1 LVRSAV
7 SEFPS
12 RHAAGGALEAWLDIV
27 STGRT
32 PEQADLIRR
41 AALRAETAHA
51 DQTRA
56 SGEPY
61 VSHVLAVAGILNEL
75 GLDHETI
82 AAALLHDTVE
92 DTATTLAELESEFGP
107 AVARLV
113 DGVTKMEAIEDL
125 STRDREK
132 AREKAKEDARIESL
146 RKMLLA
152 MVDDPRVVLVKLADR
167 LHNLRT
173 LKALPDDRRRAIARE
188 TLDIYAPLANR
199 LGVWQ
204 LKWELEDLSFRAL
217 EPETYRQIAERLA
230 ERLADRAEYLEGF
243 LNLLRAG
250 LAAAGVR
257 AEVTGRPK
265 HIYSIYHKMRRKG
278 LDFENIHDL
287 RGARVLVDSVADCY
301 AALGVVHTHWTA
313 VPGEFDDYIATPKE
327 NHYQSIHTAVLGPEG
342 KIVEVQIRTRE
353 MHERNELG
361 IAAHWRY
368 KEDKR
373 ADGAIDRKVAWLRQ
387 LMEWKDEV
395 ADAGEFVE
403 RVKSEVFEDRVY
415 VFTPRGQVID
425 LPRGATP
432 IDFAYAVHTEVG
444 HRCRGA
450 KVNGRIVPLTYALRT
465 GEQIEIL
472 ATKSGGPSRDWL
484 NPHLGYVV
492 TPKARSRIQH
502 WFKEQGHG
510 ESVAQGREMLAREL
524 ERVGLREVN
533 LERLARALDLPSVDA
548 MHAMIANGE
557 LKTGRVLH
565 SLQEQ
570 AEPPMPVRTRPVAA
584 ARMTRAGGPV
594 RIAGVGDLLT
604 QLGRCC
610 HPVPGDGIVGYITR
624 GHGVTVHRL
633 DCPNVVHAGARHEE
647 RWVDVEWSGAS
658 GGLFPIGVAVT
669 AQDRRGLLRDISTV
683 LADTGV
689 NVLAVHTDT
698 GDDQIARMVFTI
710 EIEGIERL
718 SQVLARLNQVPDV
731 LDARRQGV

>member
-1 LVRSAV
+1 MV
-7 SEFPS
+7 
-12 RHAAGGALEAWLDIV
+12 RHALSDAAAPDAAENSPAAWRERVCAGRAPEA
-27 STGRT
+27 
-32 PEQADLIRR
+32 AALIRR
-41 AALRAETAHA
+41 AALRAEAAHA

-61 VSHVLAVAGILNEL
+61 VSHALAVAGILHEL
-75 GLDHETI
+75 GVDPETI

-92 DTATTLAELESEFGP
+92 DTRTTLADIEAEFGT

-125 STRDREK
+125 SAPDREA
-132 AREKAKEDARIESL
+132 ARAKAKESARIESL

-173 LKALPDDRRRAIARE
+173 LRALAPERQRAVARE

-204 LKWELEDLSFRAL
+204 LKWELEDLAFRAL

-230 ERLADRAEYLEGF
+230 ERLADRAEYLESF
-243 LNLLRAG
+243 LNLLRAD
-250 LAAAGVR
+250 LVAAGVR
-257 AEVTGRPK
+257 AEVSGRPK
-265 HIYSIYHKMRRKG
+265 HIFSIYNKMRRKG
-278 LDFENIHDL
+278 LDFDSIRDL
-287 RGARVLVDSVADCY
+287 RGARILVNSIADCY
-301 AALGVVHTHWTA
+301 AALGVVHTRFAA

-327 NHYQSIHTAVLGPEG
+327 NNYQSIHTAVIGPAG
-342 KIVEVQIRTRE
+342 KIVEVQIRTHE

-368 KEDKR
+368 KEGR
-373 ADGAIDRKVAWLRQ
+373 REDGGGIDRKIAWLRQ

-415 VFTPRGQVID
+415 VFTPKGQVVD

-432 IDFAYAVHTEVG
+432 IDFAYAVHTQVG
-444 HRCRGA
+444 HHCRGA
-450 KVNGRIVPLTYALRT
+450 KVNGRIVPLTYVLKT
-465 GEQIEIL
+465 GEQVEIL
-472 ATKSGGPSRDWL
+472 AAKSGGPSRDWL
-484 NPHLGYVV
+484 NPHLSYVT
-492 TPKARSRIQH
+492 TPKARSRVQH
-502 WFKEQGHG
+502 WFKEQGLA
-510 ESVAQGREMLAREL
+510 ESVVQGREMLVREL

-533 LERLARALDLPSVDA
+533 LERLARMLDLPSVDA
-548 MHAMIANGE
+548 MHALIANGE

-565 SLQEQ
+565 VIQEQ
-570 AEPPMPVRTRPVAA
+570 TAPAPLPDRPAA
-584 ARMTRAGGPV
+584 TRALHAHGPV
-594 RIAGVGDLLT
+594 RIGGVGDLLT
-604 QLGRCC
+604 QLARCC

-624 GHGVTVHRL
+624 GHGVTVHRR
-633 DCPNVVHAGARHEE
+633 DCSNVVRPGARREE
-647 RWVDVEWSGAS
+647 RWVDVEWSGEA
-658 GGLFPIGVAVT
+658 GRLFPIGVAVT

-698 GDDQIARMVFTI
+698 GADQVARMVFTV
-710 EIEGIERL
+710 EIEGIEKL
-718 SQVLARLNQVPDV
+718 AQVLARLNQVPDV
-731 LDARRQGV
+731 IDARRQGV